1 MAQPGVIA
9 NGNIAYVRYD
19 GFEVWHEIMICGFI
33 QNDEYLTVAPD
44 FEFFVEQL
52 SANNLDLDGFRV
64 QPPGGVLPLGIDAES
79 VYGFRPLNRAER
91 AQVLAEGLQL
101 AEGERLG
108 RGLGGPGAGGGLPAA
123 AAAQA
128 LAPLAVAAGPQPP
141 PAGMLPIAAGAPAP
155 AAAVPAAAVPV
166 VLAGAA
172 GVWIADE
179 PGENVDVGD
188 EFQLPGG
195 AVIMGDRAL
204 VSVNQEVMVLKRLP
218 AGANISEYAK
228 ERRAFL
234 ADDVRVIPQRLDRP
248 HTFEEA
254 VRNMTRAVIPRTFA
268 SPISGPDTAE
278 WFIEATISQGH
289 GGLISRHHRWKRDS
303 GVGQKDRIVYE
314 HEVIARAVEYL
325 GTIDGVNLKTSVG
338 VEFLLRRK
346 QLLEEAVGENP
357 EAPSYEGANHYMGSA
372 ERPGGAL
379 LDPRLRAHVAN
390 EMSREAA
397 VLKEKRKAREVRG
410 DGHGNKN
417 KGKGKGNQGTGGGG
431 TTTSTNP

>member
-1 MAQPGVIA
+1 
-9 NGNIAYVRYD
+9 
-19 GFEVWHEIMICGFI
+19 
-33 QNDEYLTVAPD
+33 
-44 FEFFVEQL
+44 
-52 SANNLDLDGFRV
+52 
-64 QPPGGVLPLGIDAES
+64 
-79 VYGFRPLNRAER
+79 
-91 AQVLAEGLQL
+91 
-101 AEGERLG
+101 
-108 RGLGGPGAGGGLPAA
+108 
-123 AAAQA
+123 
-128 LAPLAVAAGPQPP
+128 
-141 PAGMLPIAAGAPAP
+141 MLPIAAGAPAP
-155 AAAVPAAAVPV
+155 AAAVPAAAGPV
-166 VLAGAA
+166 VLVGAA

-218 AGANISEYAK
+218 AGTNISEYAK

-325 GTIDGVNLKTSVG
+325 PGHHRRRQPQDVGGRGVP
-338 VEFLLRRK
+338 
-346 QLLEEAVGENP
+346 P
-357 EAPSYEGANHYMGSA
+357 EAQAAPRGGSGREPGSA
-372 ERPGGAL
+372 VIRG
-379 LDPRLRAHVAN
+379 
-390 EMSREAA
+390 RES
-397 VLKEKRKAREVRG
+397 L
-410 DGHGNKN
+410 HGIR
-417 KGKGKGNQGTGGGG
+417 
-431 TTTSTNP
+431 